1 MVWQKALI
9 IMEQN
14 EIVFQDHLEVF
25 VSWTRLPLFSNLS
38 LDTLVIF
45 YLIRVVYQLFLGS
58 CESEGTL

>member
-1 MVWQKALI
+1 
-9 IMEQN
+9 MEQN

>member
-1 MVWQKALI
+1 
-9 IMEQN
+9 MEQN

-25 VSWTRLPLFSNLS
+25 VSWMRLPLFSNLS

-58 CESEGTL
+58 CVSEGIL